1 MISYYS
7 HGYCHEYFP
16 GTITSRTFVSRASGF
31 ISFVPPRGQR
41 IERKRKRERERERER
56 ERWDDFYQVPL
67 LPQKFQR
74 DSASFWFR
82 AIRAEDTR
90 PKQTNKNKRGPGYLL
105 FSTFTMN
112 PGWRP
117 VCRSVPRPA
126 GAHHRGITR
135 MWQICQ
141 TSSLRG
147 VPRRIEFF
155 IHPVFSPPRWN
166 RAIVFAVAIL
176 SSLSMFF
183 LCCWKVWDHFVWL
196 DIFYRFKIQYLIVE
210 NI

>member
-1 MISYYS
+1 MVGYYS
-7 HGYCHEYFP
+7 RVYIYSHEYFP
-16 GTITSRTFVSRASGF
+16 ETIASRTFVSRASGF
-31 ISFVPPRGQR
+31 ITLVPPRGQR
-41 IERKRKRERERERER
+41 SEAREKEREKES
-56 ERWDDFYQVPL
+56 WDDFYQVPL

-166 RAIVFAVAIL
+166 RAIVL
-176 SSLSMFF
+176 PSRFF
-183 LCCWKVWDHFVWL
+183 PPFQCFFCALGKCGSISWFRYFSDS
-196 DIFYRFKIQYLIVE
+196 RF